1 MINTGENMKQIIM
14 HPIGII
20 HSPYKHSK
28 DIPIQGRFKS
38 DVQAWVELEQKYA
51 TGLKDLDGFSHA
63 IILYYF
69 HKSQSELIPA
79 APGTF

>member
-1 MINTGENMKQIIM
+1 MKQIIM

-28 DIPIQGRFKS
+28 DIPRQGTFKR
-38 DVQAWVELEQKYA
+38 DVEAWVELEQKYA
-51 TGLKDLDGFSHA
+51 VGLKDLDGFSHA

-69 HKSQSELIPA
+69 HKSQ
-79 APGTF
+79 